1 MKDKNVI
8 DPYKAKAIAWLD
20 GEIVKRR
27 LGTLNTDVFKELAA
41 LTFRLVS
48 SGDCGTIEFVAKRRQ
63 GVGSSNKKARQI
75 CVKLNSDFILGV
87 LTSER

>member
-27 LGTLNTDVFKELAA
+27 LGTLNTDVFKALAA
-41 LTFRLVS
+41 LKFRLIS
-48 SGDCGTIEFVAKRRQ
+48 SGDCGAIEFVAKKRQ
-63 GVGSSNKKARQI
+63 DVGRPNKKVRQI
-75 CVKLNSDFILGV
+75 CVKLNSDFILG
-87 LTSER
+87 LFARE